1 MASSICRVKY
11 TDRQDSHQFSLDV
24 GRVVRQL
31 TASWCMVLLLSRLFG
46 SLDVN
51 LWCFGI
57 VPLINRIN
65 LVLSCCRCIV
75 WLCQWISPNSRH
87 HILEIFQ
94 LLVPFVLCSVSCE
107 LMLLFFLLCAH
118 CSTASKLII
127 QDPGFMLDLWS
138 SRSLIIQR
146 CKRKL
151 WFQFLSFSSFGVFTP
166 CWPERQWPLNW
177 AFFHWKFSIYIL
189 NTASNSCTIF
199 SIKAARPKAAIA
211 DEEAALPWS
220 PQSWKM

>member
-11 TDRQDSHQFSLDV
+11 TDGQDSHQFSLDV

-51 LWCFGI
+51 LWCLGI
-57 VPLINRIN
+57 VPLNRIN

-87 HILEIFQ
+87 HILEVFQ
-94 LLVPFVLCSVSCE
+94 LLVPYVLCSISCE

-177 AFFHWKFSIYIL
+177 AFFSLKIL
-189 NTASNSCTIF
+189 NLYIEYSIKRKFKSCTIF
-199 SIKAARPKAAIA
+199 FIKAARPNAAIA
-211 DEEAALPWS
+211 DEEAALPW
-220 PQSWKM
+220 